1 MENLIN
7 NPFFFQVMLDY
18 TQAIPDTDM
27 VTVPTRMVQEPATA
41 PTPMVPELGTT
52 VYPGYPSPLPQQP
65 PLRLPPQQSRPPLLL
80 PKKSLL
86 KLIQPRNLRT
96 PWTPRAPRTPEKN
109 EKIFCLRKIFMIR
122 DLSNWT
128 QIWILD
134 STRCPSELKP
144 NTVQIFTVYFFL
156 LLTMIFEL
164 LLSFVIVLFIPSS
177 FWIAAVQAVLYITSM
192 TDWH

>member
-1 MENLIN
+1 M
-7 NPFFFQVMLDY
+7 PDY

-65 PLRLPPQQSRPPLLL
+65 PLRLPPQQSRLPLLL
-80 PKKSLL
+80 PKKSPL
-86 KLIQPRNLRT
+86 KLPPDPRKPRT
-96 PWTPRAPRTPEKN
+96 PWTPRTARTPRTPEKN

-128 QIWILD
+128 LIWILD

-177 FWIAAVQAVLYITSM
+177 FELLPSRLY
-192 TDWH
+192 

>member
-1 MENLIN
+1 M
-7 NPFFFQVMLDY
+7 PDY
-18 TQAIPDTDM
+18 TQAIPDKDM
-27 VTVPTRMVQEPATA
+27 VTVPTRMVQVPDTA
-41 PTPMVPELGTT
+41 PTLMVPELGTT

-86 KLIQPRNLRT
+86 KLIRPRNPRSPRT
-96 PWTPRAPRTPEKN
+96 PRTPEKN

-134 STRCPSELKP
+134 SARCPSELKP

-156 LLTMIFEL
+156 LLTMIF
-164 LLSFVIVLFIPSS
+164 VIEFRNCIIHPIIFLNCCRPGG
-177 FWIAAVQAVLYITSM
+177 T
-192 TDWH
+192 T